1 MLKLLYFVS
10 VSLVVLCRIY
20 SATYNNKTTR
30 KLEITK
36 QSLSVNL
43 ELANKYTVTKT
54 EKKKLSRATLTT
66 YRGTQREILRKRPKN
81 NNKA

>member
-54 EKKKLSRATLTT
+54 EKKAKSCNAEHLIICSIIYQVRFGQKT
-66 YRGTQREILRKRPKN
+66 
-81 NNKA
+81 

>member
-20 SATYNNKTTR
+20 SATYNNKTTH

-54 EKKKLSRATLTT
+54 EKKS
-66 YRGTQREILRKRPKN
+66 
-81 NNKA
+81 

>member
-20 SATYNNKTTR
+20 SATYNNKTTL
-30 KLEITK
+30 KLEIIK

-54 EKKKLSRATLTT
+54 EKKKAKSCNAEHLIICSIIYQVRFGQKT
-66 YRGTQREILRKRPKN
+66 
-81 NNKA
+81 

>member
-1 MLKLLYFVS
+1 MQINRLAQQCCTNYKDHTLCASQYVETALFVS

-54 EKKKLSRATLTT
+54 E
-66 YRGTQREILRKRPKN
+66 RKN
-81 NNKA
+81 

>member
-1 MLKLLYFVS
+1 MLKLPYFVS

-54 EKKKLSRATLTT
+54 EKKKLSRATLST
-66 YRGTQREILRKRPKN
+66 
-81 NNKA
+81 